1 VSDHSFQISP
11 DVVGAKAKRLNTLPA
26 CPSITPLVTAR
37 AISELMGESVHLDG
51 NSSRPAE
58 EIEHKRP
65 KRMLPSKLQSVGP
78 LLQHSPETN
87 LRRTHAFAKLTR
99 LID

>member
-11 DVVGAKAKRLNTLPA
+11 DVAGAESKCLDHLLA
-26 CPSITPLVTAR
+26 CPSITPLIPAR
-37 AISELMGESVHLDG
+37 IISELVGESVDLDG
-51 NSSRPAE
+51 NGSRPAE

-78 LLQHSPETN
+78 LFQHSPETN
-87 LRRTHAFAKLTR
+87 FRRTMR
-99 LID
+99 LRS